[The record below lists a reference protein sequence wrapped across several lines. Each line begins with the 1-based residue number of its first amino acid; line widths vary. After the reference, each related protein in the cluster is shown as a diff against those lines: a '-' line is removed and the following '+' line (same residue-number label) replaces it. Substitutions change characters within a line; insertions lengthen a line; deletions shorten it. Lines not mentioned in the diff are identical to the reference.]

1 MPCCSFG
8 TKEGPKEGQ
17 SLPPRLGLGRD
28 GLRELGKETWQK
40 ESVKVRARLGYR
52 RAHAWPYVT
61 RAACGLG
68 AREQQQAGECE
79 GEGPAR
85 IQERARGPTSRGQ
98 PAAWEQGS
106 NSRLAWAGLQGL
118 FCMRHLS
125 CPCTRGGKGKTVKP
139 EGPSPLR
146 ADRRRLWADQWLTM
160 FQCH

>member
-52 RAHAWPYVT
+52 RARAWPYVT

-68 AREQQQAGECE
+68 AREQQQAGV
-79 GEGPAR
+79 GWSPGPFLHEA
-85 IQERARGPTSRGQ
+85 PV
-98 PAAWEQGS
+98 
-106 NSRLAWAGLQGL
+106 
-118 FCMRHLS
+118 LS
-125 CPCTRGGKGKTVKP
+125 LHPRRKGKDSEAGGPISP
-139 EGPSPLR
+139 EG
-146 ADRRRLWADQWLTM
+146 
-160 FQCH
+160 